1 MLAEQK
7 HSTRGSR
14 VIPQHSTNLAQT
26 RLTSEIG
33 RDRVLSGWYDRA
45 MELWCCSSYIYQKLS
60 CVQVCTNLVLAT
72 HACPEVPTMVA
83 RPARRTCVCTSVA
96 TTCLGEQG
104 SPEFGE
110 FLPRNSWCLCTGCGH
125 RHLLQILKVFLNH
138 GTQDFVCEQIM
149 RAKRQH
155 DRSTNSG

>member
-1 MLAEQK
+1 MKPETLRLGMRSRTRGSFDRARPQKSPTTRPELYEQK

-45 MELWCCSSYIYQKLS
+45 MGLKDCSSYIYQGIL

-83 RPARRTCVCTSVA
+83 RLARRTCVCTSVA
-96 TTCLGEQG
+96 TTCLGEQE
-104 SPEFGE
+104 SPEFGD
-110 FLPRNSWCLCTGCGH
+110 FLPRNSWCLVPVVVTGTCSS
-125 RHLLQILKVFLNH
+125 F
-138 GTQDFVCEQIM
+138 
-149 RAKRQH
+149 
-155 DRSTNSG
+155 